1 MIHREKR
8 RDPLDTSAEIET
20 PEHVRFRH
28 QIAGPARRAL
38 AYLIDLVVRGFI
50 VVVIGGLAAIGGI
63 AVTPALRGAS
73 AGLVL
78 LVLFAIEW
86 GYYVFFE
93 TLWSGRTPG
102 KRALSLR
109 VVTDG
114 GQPLRFGDSLLRNL
128 LRAADLLPPF
138 IEPLSF
144 LGTYAVGLTVMG
156 RDTSFR
162 RIGDLVG
169 GTIVIVEVRHTVAGP
184 LVLRPPPSPAELAS
198 LPARLPLAGEEIA
211 AIELF
216 LRRLDRLSPARAGEL
231 AEMAAPVF
239 ARRMGVRYKDATR
252 FLGVLHYRAHERRSG
267 HDDAP
272 SGPRRRAAAGGAGP
286 APGRKKK
293 VIA

>member
-1 MIHREKR
+1 MIHRETLR
-8 RDPLDTSAEIET
+8 EPLDTSAEIET

-38 AYLIDLVVRGFI
+38 AYLIDLVVRGVI
-50 VVVIGGLAAIGGI
+50 VFAVGMLAAIGGI
-63 AVTPALRGAS
+63 AVGPALRGAS
-73 AGLVL
+73 TGFVL

-93 TLWSGRTPG
+93 TLWSGCTPG

-138 IEPLSF
+138 IDPLSF
-144 LGTYAVGLTVMG
+144 LGTYAVGLAVMG
-156 RDTSFR
+156 RDPRFR
-162 RIGDLVG
+162 RLGDLVG
-169 GTIVIVEVRHTVAGP
+169 GTLVIVEARHTVAGP
-184 LVLRPPPSPAELAS
+184 LVLRPAPSPAELSS
-198 LPARLPLAGEEIA
+198 LPARLPLSGEELD

-216 LRRLDRLSPARAGEL
+216 LRRLDRLSPARASEL
-231 AEMAAPVF
+231 AEMTAPVF

-252 FLGVLHYRAHERRSG
+252 FLGVLHHRAHAHRGGQEG
-267 HDDAP
+267 AATGP
-272 SGPRRRAAAGGAGP
+272 KPRRK
-286 APGRKKK
+286 RKKE
-293 VIA
+293 VSA